1 MTMRFAAEMGAGA
14 VDCRRR
20 DGKAETLS
28 RTVAWL
34 WTEFCCA
41 WMRWLARNRL
51 RRSIA
56 LLDDRLLADIGL
68 CPRDLG
74 FAQRFLRG
82 HMAGGEI
89 WTLENMPSSKL
100 RD

>member
-1 MTMRFAAEMGAGA
+1 MTMRFVAAMGAGG
-14 VDCRRR
+14 VDCRQRE
-20 DGKAETLS
+20 GKAETLS
-28 RTVAWL
+28 RTVASL

-51 RRSIA
+51 QRSIA

-82 HMAGGEI
+82 HMASANI
-89 WTLENMPSSKL
+89 WTHENVPLSKL
-100 RD
+100 SD